1 MSAASSAPR
10 EIGMIWAEAR
20 GGVIGAEGGL
30 PWHLPEDLA
39 HFKAKTLGEAVV
51 MGRKTWDSLPPRFR
65 PLPGRENIVITRQP
79 DWTADGARRAATLV
93 DAVRG
98 LARVWI
104 IGGAEIFAEAIGA
117 ADRLEVTEID
127 LDVQGDAYAPSR
139 DGWRLVSEGDWQRS
153 AGGVRFRFLSYAR

>member
-98 LARVWI
+98 LARV
-104 IGGAEIFAEAIGA
+104 
-117 ADRLEVTEID
+117 
-127 LDVQGDAYAPSR
+127 
-139 DGWRLVSEGDWQRS
+139 
-153 AGGVRFRFLSYAR
+153 